1 MLLSVILPIYN
12 TEKYLQKA
20 LTSVQKQTFTNF
32 ECVMVDDGSTDNS
45 VTIAQNFVN
54 NDQRFKL
61 FLNKHNGNAS
71 ALNTALSHIK
81 GDYVTFCDSDDY
93 LEHDAY
99 QTLLPLIDQAPDL
112 IISNL
117 FFEKYNQPSLNSNYQ
132 LPNLTNSN
140 ELISN
145 FPLMY
150 RQQLMYYNANKV
162 YRRELISNL
171 HFNDLTV
178 GQDTIFNYQI
188 FARCQTI
195 LFNSSPY
202 YHYLQRSGSSVNH
215 FDPERLS
222 IREKETAALI
232 HLLKQWHAGYT
243 SQLLNAEWFNTLTN
257 IITNIYAPLPN
268 GKILES
274 SKRLTY
280 LRSYLEYC
288 LPKINLELLN
298 SVQIKFINQ
307 VKQCIQ
313 KNNDTILRTKYSI

>member
-1 MLLSVILPIYN
+1 
-12 TEKYLQKA
+12 
-20 LTSVQKQTFTNF
+20 
-32 ECVMVDDGSTDNS
+32 
-45 VTIAQNFVN
+45 
-54 NDQRFKL
+54 
-61 FLNKHNGNAS
+61 
-71 ALNTALSHIK
+71 
-81 GDYVTFCDSDDY
+81 
-93 LEHDAY
+93 
-99 QTLLPLIDQAPDL
+99 
-112 IISNL
+112 
-117 FFEKYNQPSLNSNYQ
+117 
-132 LPNLTNSN
+132 
-140 ELISN
+140 
-145 FPLMY
+145 MY

-202 YHYLQRSGSSVNH
+202 YHYLQRGGSSVNH
-215 FDPERLS
+215 FDPERLA

-243 SQLLNAEWFNTLTN
+243 DQLLNAEWFNTLTN

-268 GKILES
+268 GETLES
-274 SKRLTY
+274 LKRLTY
-280 LRSYLEYC
+280 LKSYLEYC

-313 KNNDTILRTKYSI
+313 KNDDTILRTKYSI